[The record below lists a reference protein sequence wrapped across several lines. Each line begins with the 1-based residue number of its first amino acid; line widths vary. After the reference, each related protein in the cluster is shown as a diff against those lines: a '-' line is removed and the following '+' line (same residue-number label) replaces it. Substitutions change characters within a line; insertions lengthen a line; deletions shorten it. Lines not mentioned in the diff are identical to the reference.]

1 MADITYDV
9 DDIRNVK
16 LAIDDLVDTLDESC
30 NSLNTKLETLRNA
43 WNTKAGT
50 KFFNEHKSE
59 NNYRHYNY
67 GNYKFSVR
75 IENRLNYAV
84 YRKGNKCRNNGTN
97 SREHIFYINISM

>member
-30 NSLNTKLETLRNA
+30 NSLNTKLEALRNA

-50 KFFNEHKSE
+50 KFFNENKDSWTKSVKKYSKKLVGIS
-59 NNYRHYNY
+59 NM
-67 GNYKFSVR
+67 
-75 IENRLNYAV
+75 LNAAIVEYEQIDNDVSSLNA
-84 YRKGNKCRNNGTN
+84 
-97 SREHIFYINISM
+97 